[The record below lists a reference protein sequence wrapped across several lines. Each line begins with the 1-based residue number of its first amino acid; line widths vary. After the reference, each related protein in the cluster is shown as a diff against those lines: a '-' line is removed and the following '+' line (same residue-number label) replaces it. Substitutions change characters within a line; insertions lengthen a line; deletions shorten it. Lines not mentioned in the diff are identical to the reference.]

1 MKMKSYF
8 LILTSVF
15 LLLQGCDRKFNVDQ
29 LVDPN
34 SGQGNISG
42 DTVYVQLN
50 PAWVGFNNPQDIMVG
65 REPFIYVADTD
76 NDRVVMLNLNGD
88 ILGTRSILH
97 PVALA
102 QDYELNLFVCA
113 KLDTVI
119 SGQEDT
125 LSAVYKLDMRSAGH
139 IISNAPAKM
148 ILPRSNS
155 DINNPERQYTG
166 VAVFYDNSYYVA
178 RTGPHNNTLIDPD
191 NSILSFVVKELPDG
205 TRKDSLRGRV
215 GNIDPIG
222 AGVLSAYGLSSIIS
236 FNKTNYDVITTLTG
250 NTNFKV
256 QWLQFVDTRDYTGYL
271 NYISPQSSELMSPN
285 RFERPEGVTLDN
297 AQNIIV
303 ADMAKDSVY
312 RFNPFGDLLQAFGGS
327 EVFDKPSGTAF
338 FNKTLYIADSGNN
351 RILRFILS
359 TDIR

>member
-1 MKMKSYF
+1 MKMKRYF
-8 LILTSVF
+8 LILSAVF

-34 SGQGNISG
+34 SGKGNIAG

-50 PAWVGFNNPQDIMVG
+50 PAWEGFNNPQDVMVG

-76 NDRVVMLNLNGD
+76 NDRVVMMNLNGD

-113 KLDTVI
+113 KLDTII
-119 SGQEDT
+119 SGHPDT
-125 LSAVYKLDMRSAGH
+125 LSAVFKLNMLAAGH
-139 IISNAPAKM
+139 NIAGAPSKM

-155 DINNPERQYTG
+155 DINNPDREYTG
-166 VAVFYDNSYYVA
+166 VAVFYDNSYYVS

-191 NSILSFVVKELPDG
+191 NSVLSFVVKKLPDG
-205 TRKDSLRGRV
+205 TQKDSLRGRV
-215 GNIDPIG
+215 GNLDPIG

-256 QWLQFVDTRDYTGYL
+256 QWLHFVDTRDFTGYQ
-271 NYISPQSSELMSPN
+271 NYIPPQSSALMSPN
-285 RFERPEGVTLDN
+285 RFEKPEGVTLDG

-312 RFNPFGDLLQAFGGS
+312 RFNPLGDLLQAFGGS
-327 EVFDKPSGTAF
+327 EIFDKPSGTAF

>member
-1 MKMKSYF
+1 MKRYF
-8 LILTSVF
+8 LILSAVF

-34 SGQGNISG
+34 SGKGNIGG

-50 PAWVGFNNPQDIMVG
+50 PAWEGFNNPQDVMVG

-88 ILGTRSILH
+88 ILGVRSVKH
-97 PVALA
+97 PVSLA
-102 QDYELNLFVCA
+102 QDYKLNLFVCA
-113 KLDTVI
+113 KLDTLI
-119 SGQEDT
+119 SGQLKT
-125 LSAVYKLDMRSAGH
+125 ISSVFKLNMLAAGH
-139 IISNAPAKM
+139 NISAAIADT
-148 ILPRSNS
+148 ILPRSDN
-155 DINNPERQYTG
+155 DINNPEREYTG

-178 RTGPHNNTLIDPD
+178 RTGPHNSTLIDPD
-191 NSILSFVVKELPDG
+191 NSILSFEVRELPNGAEEDIY
-205 TRKDSLRGRV
+205 KGRV

-222 AGVLSAYGLSSIIS
+222 AGVLSGYGLSSIIS

-256 QWLQFVDTRDYTGYL
+256 QWLHFVDTRDFTGYQ
-271 NYISPQSSELMSPN
+271 NYIPPQSSTLMFPN
-285 RFERPEGVTLDN
+285 RFEKPEGVTLDG

-312 RFNPFGDLLQAFGGS
+312 RFNPLGDLLQAFGGS
-327 EVFDKPSGTAF
+327 EIFDKPSGIAF
-338 FNKTLYIADSGNN
+338 FNKTLYVADSGNN

>member
-1 MKMKSYF
+1 MNMKRIV
-8 LILTSVF
+8 LILSAIF
-15 LLLQGCDRKFNVDQ
+15 LLLQGCDQKFNVDQ
-29 LVDPN
+29 LIDPN
-34 SGQGNISG
+34 SGKGNIGG

-50 PAWVGFNNPQDIMVG
+50 PTWEGFNNPQDVMVG

-88 ILGTRSILH
+88 ILGFRTIKH

-102 QDYELNLFVCA
+102 QDYKLNLFVCA
-113 KLDTVI
+113 KMDTI
-119 SGQEDT
+119 LSGQAIT
-125 LSAVYKLDMRSAGH
+125 LSAVFKINMLAAGH
-139 IISNAPAKM
+139 NISGAPSKM
-148 ILPRSNS
+148 ILPLTNS
-155 DINNPERQYTG
+155 DVNNPEREYTG

-205 TRKDSLRGRV
+205 TEKDSLRGRV

-222 AGVLSAYGLSSIIS
+222 AGVLSGYGLSSIIS

-256 QWLQFVDTRDYTGYL
+256 QWLHFVETRDFTGYQ
-271 NYISPQSSELMSPN
+271 NYIPPQSSALMLPN
-285 RFERPEGVTLDN
+285 RFEKPEGVTLDG

-303 ADMAKDSVY
+303 ADMSKDSVF
-312 RFNPFGDLLQAFGGS
+312 RFNPLGDLLQAFGGS
-327 EVFDKPSGTAF
+327 EIFDKPSGTAF
-338 FNKTLYIADSGNN
+338 FNKTLYVADSGNN

>member
-1 MKMKSYF
+1 MKMKRNL
-8 LILTSVF
+8 LILFSVF
-15 LLLQGCDRKFNVDQ
+15 ILLQGCDRKFNVDQ

-34 SGQGNISG
+34 STGGNIGG

-50 PAWVGFNNPQDIMVG
+50 PAWEGFDNPQDIMVG

-76 NDRVVMLNLNGD
+76 NDRIVMLNLDGD
-88 ILGTRSILH
+88 VLGSRSIKH

-102 QDYELNLFVCA
+102 QDYKLNLFVCA

-119 SGQEDT
+119 SGQSLT
-125 LSAVYKLDMRSAGH
+125 LSAVYKINMLAAGH
-139 IISNAPAKM
+139 NISGAPAKI

-155 DINNPERQYTG
+155 DINNPEREYTG
-166 VAVFYDNSYYVA
+166 VSVFYDNSYFVA

-205 TRKDSLRGRV
+205 TEKDSLKGRV

-222 AGVLSAYGLSSIIS
+222 AGVLSAYGISSIIS
-236 FNKTNYDVITTLTG
+236 FNKTNYDIITTLTG

-256 QWLQFVDTRDYTGYL
+256 QWLNYVESRDYTGYL
-271 NYISPQSSELMSPN
+271 NYLSPQSSELMTPN
-285 RFERPEGVTLDN
+285 RFEKPEGVTLDN

-303 ADMAKDSVY
+303 ADMAKDSVF

-327 EVFDKPSGTAF
+327 DVFDKPSGTAY